1 MQDHRIVGEFIMQDT
16 MYWHDYETTGTDA
29 ARDRPVQF
37 AGIRTDFELNV
48 LSESP
53 VLYSRLSD
61 DVLPVPEAML
71 LTGIGPSE
79 LERRGVPENRFIGSI
94 LAEFSQP
101 GTCVVGYNNL
111 RFDDEFTRHALY
123 RNLLDPYAREWQGG
137 NSRWDIIDLVRMCY
151 ALRPEGIEW
160 PLSEAGLPSFRLEKL
175 TEANGINHE
184 DAHDA
189 LADVRA
195 TIALGALIKNRQ
207 PRLFD
212 FLFQLRKKQ
221 NVLSQLYPLG
231 KAPVVH
237 VSSMYPAA
245 RGCLAVVLPMAAHPN
260 NTNGVIVYDLAIDPT
275 PLMESSVED
284 IRHRLFTPANQLTE
298 DQVRIPLKTIHI
310 NRCPA
315 VAPLNALKPENYKR
329 LEVDLENCLANMH
342 RLRSASGVVE
352 KIQDVFASVEMVP
365 ESDPDLMLYRGGFFS
380 SADRQLMD
388 LIVSSA
394 PGGLRKLDP
403 GFHDDRLEE
412 MAFRYRARN
421 YPETLDVNE
430 RKRWNE
436 YRRVLWSGGQ
446 KINDYL
452 DGLEILRLEDVGHH
466 RNDLL
471 NELRAW
477 AEKIR
482 QSIQ

>member
-1 MQDHRIVGEFIMQDT
+1 MQET

-37 AGIRTDFELNV
+37 AGIRTDLELNV
-48 LSESP
+48 ISESP
-53 VLYSRLSD
+53 LLYSRLSD

-79 LERRGVPENRFIGSI
+79 LEQKGVPENRFIGTI
-94 LAEFSQP
+94 LTEFSQP

-123 RNLLDPYAREWQGG
+123 RNLLDPYAREWQSG
-137 NSRWDIIDLVRMCY
+137 NSRWDIIDLVRMCH

-160 PLSEAGLPSFRLEKL
+160 PLSEGGLPSFRLEKL
-175 TEANGINHE
+175 TQANGISHE

-195 TIALGALIKNRQ
+195 TIALGGLIRNRQ

-245 RGCLAVVLPMAAHPN
+245 RSCLAVVLPMAAHPSN
-260 NTNGVIVYDLAIDPT
+260 SNGVIAYDLAIDPA
-275 PLMESSVED
+275 PLVELSVED
-284 IRHRLFTPANQLTE
+284 IRHRIFTPADQLTE
-298 DQVRIPLKTIHI
+298 DQERIPLKTIHI

-315 VAPLNALKPENYKR
+315 VAPLNALTPKNCER
-329 LEVDLENCLANMH
+329 LEVDLERCLANMH
-342 RLRSASGVVE
+342 KLRSASGVVE
-352 KIQDVFASVEMVP
+352 KIQDVFEQVELAP
-365 ESDPDLMLYRGGFFS
+365 ETDPDLMLYRGGFFS

-388 LIVSSA
+388 VIVSSA
-394 PGGLRKLDP
+394 PGELRNLDS
-403 GFHDDRLEE
+403 GFHDDRLGE

-421 YPETLDVNE
+421 HPETLDLDE
-430 RKRWNE
+430 RKRWDE
-436 YRRVLWSGGQ
+436 YRSALWSGGQ

-452 DGLEILRLEDVGHH
+452 NSLEALGLEDAGRDRV
-466 RNDLL
+466 DLL
-471 NELRAW
+471 NDLKQWAARLRH
-477 AEKIR
+477 
-482 QSIQ
+482 SIL